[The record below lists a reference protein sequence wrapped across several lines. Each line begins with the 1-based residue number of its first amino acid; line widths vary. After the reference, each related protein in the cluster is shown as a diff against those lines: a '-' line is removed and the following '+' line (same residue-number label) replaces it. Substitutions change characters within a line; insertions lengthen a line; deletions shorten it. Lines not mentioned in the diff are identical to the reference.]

1 MGDIAV
7 GAFVVGL
14 VVMVVA
20 AFRNDP
26 AMAARTYWTGAVI
39 TTAAATLMGIPRGWS
54 GALDGFLLSVCLILL
69 CTYVRTPYLKVG
81 NKTRTLFSAQ
91 AEPYGM
97 NLSTPKTW
105 WLLVFVAIV
114 FMYPVL
120 AFVDDGVCDWKL
132 GAYVAGTVLVGMRFG
147 YLDRLIYNRIAAGQ
161 YIQLALL
168 SILTVGLFPVGY
180 LAMYYGGRRLIA
192 KTGGYGRH
200 SRHNLQTCHQ
210 DLSNTE

>member
-1 MGDIAV
+1 M
-7 GAFVVGL
+7 VGL

-120 AFVDDGVCDWKL
+120 AFVDDGVETNESNRNACKL
-132 GAYVAGTVLVGMRFG
+132 ACAITCAVTLKSPISPGT
-147 YLDRLIYNRIAAGQ
+147 N
-161 YIQLALL
+161 
-168 SILTVGLFPVGY
+168 
-180 LAMYYGGRRLIA
+180 
-192 KTGGYGRH
+192 
-200 SRHNLQTCHQ
+200 TCQ
-210 DLSNTE
+210 ATSS

>member
-1 MGDIAV
+1 MLGDHMGRVMLWSYETDALTVLPGHLANVNAIAV
-7 GAFVVGL
+7 SPDGTRMVTAGL
-14 VVMVVA
+14 DA
-20 AFRNDP
+20 TIELWDLRTGEP
-26 AMAARTYWTGAVI
+26 LTSLGRHAR
-39 TTAAATLMGIPRGWS
+39 
-54 GALDGFLLSVCLILL
+54 D
-69 CTYVRTPYLKVG
+69 VRT
-81 NKTRTLFSAQ
+81 
-91 AEPYGM
+91 
-97 NLSTPKTW
+97 
-105 WLLVFVAIV
+105 
-114 FMYPVL
+114 L